1 MKRARLDGGRPGA
14 PDCGKMRAM
23 TPLRPRRLSAGQTV
37 GLVAPSAAPNESDRV
52 HFAIETIESLGF
64 HVRPGRHVFDRDGYL
79 AGADAA
85 RADDL
90 SAMFADDGVDAVWC
104 LRGGYGASRLLPM
117 LDYELIRRNAKPL
130 IGYSDITALHM
141 AVHAKA
147 ELVSFHGPVAWRS
160 LTPYTQAELRRVL
173 CATDVPV
180 RLGAPPPTGGP
191 DGGGAWESRVTT
203 LVPGRARGRLL
214 GGNLCLMAHL
224 TGTPYAPDLRDAIL
238 FLEDVDEQFYRID
251 RYLTQL
257 WLSGAMAGVAGVA
270 FGKFSRCEPSAFFV
284 QNRLLED
291 ILSERCR
298 ALGIPA
304 VAGLMIGHVDDQ
316 TTLPIGC
323 LAELDAD
330 AGTLTLLEPGVT

>member
-1 MKRARLDGGRPGA
+1 
-14 PDCGKMRAM
+14 M
-23 TPLRPRRLSAGQTV
+23 TPRLPRRLSAGQTI
-37 GLVAPSAAPNESDRV
+37 GLVAPSAAPNESDRIR
-52 HFAIETIESLGF
+52 FATETVESLGLR
-64 HVRPGRHVFDRDGYL
+64 VRPGAHLLDRDGYL

-85 RADDL
+85 RAADL
-90 SAMFADDGVDAVWC
+90 NAMFADDAVDGVWC

-117 LDYELIRRNAKPL
+117 LDYDLIRRKPKAL

-141 AVHAKA
+141 AIHTRAR
-147 ELVSFHGPVAWRS
+147 LVTFHGPVAWRP
-160 LTPYTQAELRRVL
+160 LTPYTLGELRRVL
-173 CATDVPV
+173 CATEAPV
-180 RLGAPPPTGGP
+180 RLGAPPPVERGEGRV
-191 DGGGAWESRVTT
+191 ESDNRVTT
-203 LVPGRARGRLL
+203 LVPGTARGHLI

-224 TGTPYAPDLRDAIL
+224 TGTPYAPDLRGAIL
-238 FLEDVDEQFYRID
+238 FLEDVDEHFYRID

-257 WLSGAMAGVAGVA
+257 WLSGALAGVAGVA
-270 FGKFSRCEPSAFFV
+270 FGKFTRCEPSPFFV

-291 ILSERCR
+291 ILAERCR
-298 ALGIPA
+298 ALGVPA